1 MRRGFTLIELLA
13 VVAIIGV
20 MVASAVASVRT
31 GQGVARVRASAR
43 DVFAVIR
50 HARSVALVSQQPAI
64 ITYSTERVDDDVA
77 IKIDV
82 HSAKLMSSSGVT
94 KATTLEGETVTV
106 GGGEEP
112 SGEEAGDG
120 QIGSGGETIEEILFA
135 PISTDVVRGMRIKVL
150 KEGEELEQI
159 EEARAKPKISVFS
172 NVDYLIGRYKDAKAA
187 EKKKAEETEKKGDA
201 PATPAAEDQEPV
213 SFVWEVNGRT
223 EPHRLW
229 IYADGKNP
237 EDGISIKIDRFGAA
251 KVLTAEDDR

>member
-20 MVASAVASVRT
+20 MVAAAAASVRG
-31 GQGVARVRASAR
+31 GQAVARVRASAR

-64 ITYSTERVDDDVA
+64 ITYSTEHVDDDVA
-77 IKIDV
+77 IKIEV
-82 HSAKLMSSSGVT
+82 HSAKLMSSSGVM

-106 GGGEEP
+106 GGEEESAGEG
-112 SGEEAGDG
+112 GE
-120 QIGSGGETIEEILFA
+120 IGSGGETIEEILFA